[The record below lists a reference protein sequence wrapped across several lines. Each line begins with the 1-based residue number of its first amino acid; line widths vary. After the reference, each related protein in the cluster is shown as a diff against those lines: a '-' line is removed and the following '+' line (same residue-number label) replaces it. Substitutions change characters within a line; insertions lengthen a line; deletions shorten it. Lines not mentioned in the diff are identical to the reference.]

1 MERNFDK
8 EKILDKMR
16 ALRDKRDIEILN
28 QKLGKNANIHGKLP
42 EEKVIDIK
50 YLGQI
55 DTIGDVFLV
64 IEQKRE
70 ENGKLIQIERYE
82 NEEGELIG
90 GNNKSDNYDFILLSE
105 KYKDKQQVLE
115 QLQTL
120 DRQGIFDLQEIEQG
134 RLEKVAEAL
143 GVKTEEL
150 TRIAEIDA
158 EKGIET
164 NDKGKVNK
172 EEQDDKK
179 TTLSQKE
186 LESIP
191 ARTEIDVNQK
201 VTDTQTIS
209 SLLKVQG
216 KGYKKIQVVDSDKLR
231 DGNST
236 RFSFVGIKEV
246 EKADGSGEKI
256 EIAEKIDTL
265 EQRYGQSPSKEID
278 SLNRDGSRVEGKQVQ
293 SIYQIRGDNENQI
306 GVNIGQGGTLEVS
319 YIRTPRQ
326 NNAEAISIPIET
338 HSVKTTTREVREFM
352 NKNKNNDV
360 QEESERIE
368 QHRAAGCQN
377 ITVKDIN
384 DNPYDDTHTH
394 EQETPEQDTQELVIQ
409 KAYLDKLVDE
419 ILENDEIASIYNR
432 KDVEEKIIEYIEE
445 KREIPEEDELVEHVE
460 NEMEEAAQSEH
471 EHE

>member
-28 QKLGKNANIHGKLP
+28 QKSGKDTNTHGKLP
-42 EEKVIDIK
+42 EEKVIDVK

-55 DTIGDVFLV
+55 DIIGDTFLV
-64 IEQKRE
+64 IEQKQD
-70 ENGKLIQIERYE
+70 ENGNLIQIERYE
-82 NEEGELIG
+82 NEEGEVIG

-105 KYKDKQQVLE
+105 KYKEQQQVLE

-120 DRQGIFDLQEIEQG
+120 DKQGVFDLQEIEQG
-134 RLEKVAEAL
+134 RLEKVAQAL
-143 GVKTEEL
+143 GIKTEEL
-150 TRIAEIDA
+150 TRIAEMDA
-158 EKGIET
+158 KQEMET
-164 NDKGKVNK
+164 KDKGRINK
-172 EEQDDKK
+172 ETQDDKK
-179 TTLSQKE
+179 TILSQQE

-191 ARTEIDVNQK
+191 ARTEMDVNQK

-216 KGYKKIQVVDSDKLR
+216 KGYKKIQVVDSDKLP

-265 EQRYGQSPSKEID
+265 EQRYGQNPSKEID

-338 HSVKTTTREVREFM
+338 NSVRTTSTEVREFI

-360 QEESERIE
+360 LEESERIE
-368 QHRAAGCQN
+368 QHRIAGCQN

-394 EQETPEQDTQELVIQ
+394 EQETQEQDTKLVIQ
-409 KAYLDKLVDE
+409 RTYLDKLVDE
-419 ILENDEIASIYNR
+419 ILANDEIASVYNR

-445 KREIPEEDELVEHVE
+445 KREIPEEDELIEQVES
-460 NEMEEAAQSEH
+460 EMEEAAQSEH
-471 EHE
+471 EHD